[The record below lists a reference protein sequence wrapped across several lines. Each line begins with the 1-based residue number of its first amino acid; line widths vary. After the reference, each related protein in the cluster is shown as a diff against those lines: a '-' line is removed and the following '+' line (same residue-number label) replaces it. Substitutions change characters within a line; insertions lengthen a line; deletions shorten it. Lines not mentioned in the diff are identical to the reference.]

1 MVSERDAAMFN
12 ASLSSS
18 GSVLRRLVVAE
29 STAIFQSIFDVIQAL
44 RR

>member
-29 STAIFQSIFDVIQAL
+29 SMAIFHSISDIIEAL